1 MTGGQQ
7 AGRPVRLHPG
17 EVAATGWRVERLSDL
32 VRRLRA
38 AAPGVTGRPLVV
50 AVDGRGGAGKSTL
63 VERLRTVVPGS
74 GVVHTDDVAWNHA
87 CFDWG
92 ALLVEHVLRPLHR
105 GEAVDFRPPAWVAHD
120 RPGGIRVAGG
130 ADVVWLEGTGVVR
143 EELAPWIDAS
153 VWVQGDLDEQ
163 ERRLVAR
170 DGDSAEQ
177 RRQVAEWLTEELP
190 FLLRE
195 QPWRRATVV
204 VAGTTAVPHDPD
216 TEVVVAPPVTA

>member
-1 MTGGQQ
+1 M
-7 AGRPVRLHPG
+7 RLHPG
-17 EVAATGWRVERLSDL
+17 EVAATGWRVEQLSGL

-38 AAPGVTGRPLVV
+38 AAPDVTGRPLVV
-50 AVDGRGGAGKSTL
+50 AVDGRGGAGKSRL
-63 VERLRTVVPGS
+63 VERLRGAVPAS

-105 GEAVDFRPPAWVAHD
+105 GGAVAFRPPAWAEHG
-120 RPGGIRVAGG
+120 RPGEIRVPGG

-143 EELAPWIDAS
+143 EELARWIDAS
-153 VWVQGDLDEQ
+153 IWVQGDLDEQ

-177 RRQVAEWLTEELP
+177 RRQVAEWLEEELP

-204 VAGTTAVPHDPD
+204 VAGTTGLPHDPD
-216 TEVVVAPPVTA
+216 SQVVVAPPVTG